1 MLQYY
6 TSTSVKHVSAGSKM
20 HEKDPDILPS
30 KNPEGRCNIVIDI
43 TPAISGI
50 MAYNWAISLTQILQ
64 L

>member
-30 KNPEGRCNIVIDI
+30 KNPEGRCNIVIDV
-43 TPAISGI
+43 TPVTSGI
-50 MAYNWAISLTQILQ
+50 MTYN
-64 L
+64 